1 MQSLVFLQI
10 EIRHLR
16 NGEVSVDK
24 DILKCYTW

>member
-1 MQSLVFLQI
+1 MQSLVFLQT

-16 NGEVSVDK
+16 NGKDSVDK